1 MNDIIIQK
9 YINNITLNNIIDFG
23 KKEGI
28 NLKNEEAKIIYEYL
42 NKYWKVFYYGDPK
55 ELLLE
60 LKQKLSSDTY
70 NKLEE
75 LYYIAKEKIKNS

>member
-9 YINNITLNNIIDFG
+9 YINGITINNIIDFA

-28 NLKNEEAKIIYEYL
+28 NVKIEEAKIIHEYL
-42 NKYWKVFYYGDPK
+42 NKYWKVFYYDNPK
-55 ELLLE
+55 KLLLE
-60 LKQKLSSDTY
+60 LKQKLSPATY

-75 LYYIAKEKIKNS
+75 LYYIAKEKIKK

>member
-1 MNDIIIQK
+1 MQK

-28 NLKNEEAKIIYEYL
+28 NVKNEEAKIIHEYL
-42 NKYWKVFYYGDPK
+42 NKHWKRFYYDDPK

-60 LKQKLSSDTY
+60 LKGKLSSTTY

-75 LYYIAKEKIKNS
+75 LYYMAKEKIKNFNNS

>member
-9 YINNITLNNIIDFG
+9 YINSITINNIIDFG

-28 NLKNEEAKIIYEYL
+28 NIKIDEAKIIYEYL
-42 NKYWKVFYYGDPK
+42 NKYWKVFYYDNPEK
-55 ELLLE
+55 LLSE
-60 LKQKLSSDTY
+60 LKEKLSYATY

-75 LYYIAKEKIKNS
+75 LYYMAKEKIKK